1 MDVELKVR
9 NVQGQVVDSIE
20 VRDDVFGVAMNEA
33 LVHQVMVGQLA
44 NARQGTASTKTR
56 AHVSGGGAKPRPQ
69 KGTGRAR
76 QGSIRSPQFRGGG
89 VVFGP
94 HPRSYRHRTPKRM
107 RRMSLVAVLS
117 DKVREDQLVVIDELA
132 VDPPKTGEMAK
143 TLKALEAG
151 RPALLVGD
159 GAHPD
164 VLRSARNMPRVKLMP
179 ANLLNTLDLLNHRT
193 IIMTL
198 DAVRKAEELWGGRFV
213 RRRHQV
219 ENGSEPDA

>member
-1 MDVELKVR
+1 MDVEVKVR

-20 VRDDVFGVAMNEA
+20 VRDDVFGVAMNQA

-117 DKVREDQLVVIDELA
+117 DKVREDQPGRHRRV
-132 VDPPKTGEMAK
+132 GR
-143 TLKALEAG
+143 
-151 RPALLVGD
+151 RPAQDRGN
-159 GAHPD
+159 GE
-164 VLRSARNMPRVKLMP
+164 
-179 ANLLNTLDLLNHRT
+179 
-193 IIMTL
+193 
-198 DAVRKAEELWGGRFV
+198 DAEGPGGRTTDAA
-213 RRRHQV
+213 RRRR
-219 ENGSEPDA
+219 GSPRCVAFSPEYASSQANARQPAQYA